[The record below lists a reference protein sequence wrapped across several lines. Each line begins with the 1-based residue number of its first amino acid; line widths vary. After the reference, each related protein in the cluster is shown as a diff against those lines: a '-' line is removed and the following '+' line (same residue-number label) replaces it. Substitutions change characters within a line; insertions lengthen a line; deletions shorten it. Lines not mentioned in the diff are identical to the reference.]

1 MAFEEIR
8 DAVELG
14 ERIRR
19 RRRELS
25 MSQEEVAFTSRVT
38 PRIISELEHG
48 KPTAQFATIL
58 RVLEALGLNLH
69 VDPR

>member
-1 MAFEEIR
+1 MDGDKIR

-14 ERIRR
+14 ERIRG

-48 KPTAQFATIL
+48 KPAAQFATIL
-58 RVLEALGLNLH
+58 RVLEALGLDLYVN
-69 VDPR
+69 PR